1 MPVYQCV
8 CRECEVSAEYLRS
21 VSECMNTPE
30 CPTCGEKMKKVILSA
45 PMGFVTGKFEPFKST
60 VDGSLITSQR
70 ELQAH
75 NSRNNVVS
83 MADGHTTE
91 ELMAMKPPAQDKSDV
106 KSIAADIA
114 EATHMV
120 RNGYIPNVGMSDD

>member
-8 CRECEVSAEYLRS
+8 CRECEVSAEYLRP

-30 CPTCGEKMKKVILSA
+30 CPTCGERMKKVILSA

-60 VDGSLITSQR
+60 VDGSLITNQR

-83 MADGHTTE
+83 LADGYTTE
-91 ELMAMKPPAQDKSDV
+91 ELMTIKPKEIEKSDP

-114 EATHMV
+114 EATQMV
-120 RNGYIPNVGMSDD
+120 KSGYKPNIEVHDD